1 MSKDIYVVIEH
12 LQGQVTDISYVML
25 AGARVLAVGTGGD
38 VVAILLGHEMK
49 ELAANLAA
57 DRVLYVD
64 DPALADVTPDAYM
77 QVLADMIDSAEPY
90 AVLFG
95 DTSSGAEVAGG
106 LSARLGLSL
115 VSYCRSLEAEDGAL
129 KYVSQLYNGKILVE
143 GEIPGPT
150 TLVTMIPG
158 GFKPELGRSSEP
170 PTVMPVAAPALKEL
184 RVTLRQYIEPEAG
197 DVDISKESLLVAV
210 GRGIQNEDNIEV
222 ATDLAGALGGEVCAS
237 RPVVDQGWLS
247 TTRLVGKSG
256 RSVKPK
262 VYLALGISGAPEH
275 AEAITDSETI
285 IAINTDPA
293 APIFGVA
300 AYGAEVDLLDLVPV
314 LTEKVQQA
322 KGG

>member
-25 AGARVLAVGTGGD
+25 AGARVLAGGTGGD
-38 VVAILLGHEMK
+38 VVGILLGHEMK

-77 QVLADMIDSAEPY
+77 QVLADMIGSAEPY

-106 LSARLGLSL
+106 LSARLGLPL

-170 PTVMPVAAPALKEL
+170 PAVTPVAAPALKEL

-222 ATDLAGALGGEVCAS
+222 ATDLAEALGGEVCAS
-237 RPVVDQGWLS
+237 RPVVDQGWLP

-285 IAINTDPA
+285 IAVNTDPA